1 MPATRPATGPL
12 PAPTRT
18 TGPLPGAGAKKQSG
32 MILPPP
38 PKQTGSVPAI
48 ARSTAHLPPPPLRD
62 ASGRLPLPRT
72 SPARPPVPPAVPE
85 ETFPQEPD
93 ALDPLPPESQET
105 IPIPIAPRTPLP
117 TPDDKPLF
125 GYDASEKPSA
135 SVGATGIPKV
145 PDLPPELMEPEENGE
160 ETTAPASSSTDLAEL
175 REQFELLTQERDQ
188 ALAELEVARGHG
200 GTASDDQLAQDLA
213 TAIRER
219 DEARMEVIVLRSR
232 IDAAEQ
238 TQRDTEAMASQLE
251 ELSHVI
257 DERDSVRRDY
267 ASLREQFENLK
278 LDRSQLDS
286 GEETEKLRAEVAQLQ
301 EQLAGRGPAAGASAG
316 GAASGDIAALQEELR
331 QAKEETS
338 LAHRGLALSQKALQE
353 TRDALREATE
363 GSSASKGNLDE
374 AKKERAGLLRQNQLL
389 QGQVEQLTRDLS
401 AAKAKLAAK
410 GV

>member
-12 PAPTRT
+12 PAPART
-18 TGPLPGAGAKKQSG
+18 TGLIPPASAKKQSG

-48 ARSTAHLPPPPLRD
+48 ARSTAHLPPPPQRD

-72 SPARPPVPPAVPE
+72 SPSRPAVPPAVPDEPLPE
-85 ETFPQEPD
+85 EPE
-93 ALDPLPPESQET
+93 ALDPAQEAQET
-105 IPIPIAPRTPLP
+105 IPIPVVPRGSLP
-117 TPDDKPLF
+117 TPDYKPLF
-125 GYDASEKPSA
+125 GYDASEEPSDSAGAA
-135 SVGATGIPKV
+135 SIPKV
-145 PDLPPELMEPEENGE
+145 PDLPPELMEPEQTGE
-160 ETTAPASSSTDLAEL
+160 EGAAPVSSSTELAEL
-175 REQFELLTQERDQ
+175 QEQVELLTQERDQ

-200 GTASDDQLAQDLA
+200 GAGSDDKLAQDLA
-213 TAIRER
+213 TATRER

-286 GEETEKLRAEVAQLQ
+286 GEETERLRAEIAQLQ
-301 EQLAGRGPAAGASAG
+301 EQLAGRGPETGAPAT
-316 GAASGDIAALQEELR
+316 GDVAALQEELK

-363 GSSASKGNLDE
+363 GTSASKGSLDE
-374 AKKERAGLLRQNQLL
+374 AKKERAGLQRQNQLL